1 MGERKWFA
9 MFIDRSGMLGT
20 EHARDLNRAAA
31 AFRRGRVDHPHG
43 SFRNFIARGLLGPV
57 DNYRVR

>member
-1 MGERKWFA
+1 